1 MLTLPLCQ
9 DYSHRL
15 SLVISEQSSQL
26 QELRRQTSSR
36 EQELRQLKRDRH
48 RETGGET
55 EHLRSLLKEKETLI
69 KVRVHG
75 FDSVWSAL
83 PPPSPTPSSHVTYHN
98 RS

>member
-1 MLTLPLCQ
+1 MLTLPPCQ

-36 EQELRQLKRDRH
+36 EQELQQLRRDRD

-55 EHLRSLLKEKETLI
+55 EHLRGLLKEKEALI
-69 KVRVHG
+69 QVRVHR
-75 FDSVWSAL
+75 FDSVRSAP
-83 PPPSPTPSSHVTYHN
+83 PPPSTTPSSHVTYHD